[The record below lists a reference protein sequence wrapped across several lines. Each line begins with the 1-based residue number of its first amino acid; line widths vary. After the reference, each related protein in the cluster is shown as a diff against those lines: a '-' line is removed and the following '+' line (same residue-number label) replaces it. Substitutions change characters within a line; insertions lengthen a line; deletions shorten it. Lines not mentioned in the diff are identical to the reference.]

1 MEGRVHLFYICR
13 KLTKAI
19 ILLCLAVFIFEGL
32 FPLLSASAKLKM
44 EMMGDMQNPQP
55 EMLKMMGR
63 DFYDVMMDYGFIV
76 FGYIHP
82 FLLVLLVIYIFYAVS
97 QVLTSEIATG
107 SIGFILSR
115 PVSRMRIYFNLAI
128 VIYSGLAVMS
138 LAALGGTY
146 FGMWIFNVGGKVPPF
161 LSIVINLYVL
171 MLFIAGYIALFASI
185 ADTGK
190 SLFIPSG
197 IILFVFYTIDLIS
210 GLWEPFE
217 YISPINPFSYYKPIE
232 LLVGQRLDLAAG
244 LAIPVLTA
252 LMFWLGARIFSRRN
266 LPSG

>member
-44 EMMGDMQNPQP
+44 EMMGDLQNPQP

-63 DFYDVMMDYGFIV
+63 DFYDAMMDYGFIV

-82 FLLVLLVIYIFYAVS
+82 FLLILMIIYIFYAVS

-128 VIYSGLAVMS
+128 AVYSGLVVMS
-138 LAALGGTY
+138 LAALGGTH

-197 IILFVFYTIDLIS
+197 IILFVFYAIDLIS

-232 LLVGQRLDLAAG
+232 LLVGQRLDLATG

-252 LMFWLGARIFSRRN
+252 LMFWLGARIFSRRD

>member
-13 KLTKAI
+13 KLTKAF
-19 ILLCLAVFIFEGL
+19 ILLCLAVFIFEAL
-32 FPLLSASAKLKM
+32 FPLMSGIAKLKM
-44 EMMGDMQNPQP
+44 QMMEDMQRQQP

-63 DFYDVMMDYGFIV
+63 DFYDAMMDYGFIV

-82 FLLVLLVIYIFYAVS
+82 FLLVFMILYIFAAVS
-97 QVLTSEIATG
+97 QVLTSEISTG

-115 PVSRMRIYFNLAI
+115 PVSRKRIYQNLAI
-128 VIYSGLAVMS
+128 VVYLGLAIMS

-146 FGMWIFNVGGKVPPF
+146 FGMWLFNVGGKVPPF
-161 LSIVINLYVL
+161 FSIVINLYVL
-171 MLFIAGYIALFASI
+171 MLFIAGYIALFASK

-190 SLFIPSG
+190 ALFVPSG

-210 GLWEPFE
+210 ALWEPFE

-232 LLVGQRLDLAAG
+232 ILVGQRLDITAG
-244 LAIPVLTA
+244 IAIPVVTA
-252 LMFWLGARIFSRRN
+252 LMFWLGARIFSRRD